1 MYKNLVFF
9 LFITIVSL
17 LSWCKSNNN
26 VEYNEE
32 LPYVQDTVEEISEP
46 TTTTE
51 IPENT
56 NEEIFTQPDTNL

>member
-1 MYKNLVFF
+1 MYKKLVFS
-9 LFITIVSL
+9 LFITIFPL
-17 LSWCKSNNN
+17 LSWCNSNNN